1 MRINFCRA
9 ILEDALRHHADNP
22 TSCGW
27 VFGGDANCSLAP
39 WSAAVA
45 EVPQIHLSFEQ
56 PSFLEGINK
65 KNGDLIVAAGVKGGR
80 LTVLDNTCA
89 VPGREKQHDCMY
101 FQWCY
106 KAPAEPG
113 DKAWRAPKP
122 TDDHGERQ
130 RLQTTTESGTASS
143 GATEPTRPPK
153 EPEEDDNEATSSGAT
168 EHTRPPE
175 KPDEDED
182 EGCCRAHPGML
193 DPDDASLV
201 SEADYGGNEGELR
214 LLIRTQSPFL
224 KGPMAVLV
232 VEFWE
237 IGLPGG
243 LPPPRAPGSW

>member
-1 MRINFCRA
+1 MRKNFCRA
-9 ILEDALRHHADNP
+9 ILEDAIRHHDDNP
-22 TSCGW
+22 TCCGW
-27 VFGGDANCSLAP
+27 VFGGDANCTLAP

-56 PSFLEGINK
+56 LSFLEGINK

-80 LTVLDNTCA
+80 LTILDNTCA
-89 VPGREKQHDCMY
+89 VRGREMQHDCMY

-113 DKAWRAPKP
+113 DKAGGAPKP

-153 EPEEDDNEATSSGAT
+153 EPG
-168 EHTRPPE
+168 
-175 KPDEDED
+175 EDED
-182 EGCCRAHPGML
+182 DEA
-193 DPDDASLV
+193 DDASV
-201 SEADYGGNEGELR
+201 KSEADYGVDEGELR

-243 LPPPRAPGSW
+243 LPPPRPPGSW

>member
-1 MRINFCRA
+1 MIRLHF
-9 ILEDALRHHADNP
+9 EP
-22 TSCGW
+22 
-27 VFGGDANCSLAP
+27 
-39 WSAAVA
+39 
-45 EVPQIHLSFEQ
+45 LSF
-56 PSFLEGINK
+56 LHGINK

-80 LTVLDNTCA
+80 LTILDNTCS
-89 VPGREKQHDCMY
+89 VRGREMQHDCMY

-113 DKAWRAPKP
+113 DKAWEAPKP

-130 RLQTTTESGTASS
+130 RLQTTTESGTDSS

-153 EPEEDDNEATSSGAT
+153 EPG
-168 EHTRPPE
+168 
-175 KPDEDED
+175 EDED
-182 EGCCRAHPGML
+182 DEA
-193 DPDDASLV
+193 DIASV
-201 SEADYGGNEGELR
+201 ESEADYGVNEGELR

-243 LPPPRAPGSW
+243 LPPPRPPGSW